1 MREQE
6 PGFNFTTIQVN
17 KNYAAKRHM
26 DSNNL
31 GDSRLI
37 ALGDFTGGNLLVEEK
52 GKILSSQPARKFRSK
67 MLHSVPFTCSRKNYD
82 ADG

>member
-1 MREQE
+1 M
-6 PGFNFTTIQVN
+6 N

-52 GKILSSQPARKFRSK
+52 GKILFVPTPLESSDQK
-67 MLHSVPFTCSRKNYD
+67 
-82 ADG
+82 